1 MIYAQRLNLFEYEL
15 KISSEETMT
24 ERYAMAVRLK
34 DEKRD
39 FYIKNHAN
47 VWPEVL
53 SELKKIK
60 VKNYSIYLK
69 EDFMFGYLEYDG
81 NNLDEDMATM
91 QKIPI
96 VDKWTKLM
104 IDCFN
109 PFPNNENNNSWVM
122 MDEIFHLD

>member
-1 MIYAQRLNLFEYEL
+1 MGTQ
-15 KISSEETMT
+15 
-24 ERYAMAVRLK
+24 RYAMAVRLK

-39 FYIKNHAN
+39 FYIKNHAS
-47 VWPEVL
+47 VWPEIL
-53 SELKKIK
+53 EELKKIN

-81 NNLDEDMATM
+81 NNFDEDMAVM

-96 VDKWTKLM
+96 VDKRTKLM
-104 IDCFN
+104 IACFN
-109 PFPNNENNNSWVM
+109 PFPNNEDNESWVM

>member
-1 MIYAQRLNLFEYEL
+1 
-15 KISSEETMT
+15 MT
-24 ERYAMAVRLK
+24 TQRYAMAVRLK
-34 DEKRD
+34 DEKREY
-39 FYIKNHAN
+39 YIENHAN

-60 VKNYSIYLK
+60 IKNYSIYLK

-81 NNLDEDMATM
+81 DNFDQDMAEM

-96 VDKWTKLM
+96 VEKWTNLM

-109 PFPNNENNNSWVM
+109 PFPNNEDNDSWIM
-122 MDEIFHLD
+122 MDQIFFME

>member
-1 MIYAQRLNLFEYEL
+1 
-15 KISSEETMT
+15 MT
-24 ERYAMAVRLK
+24 TQRYAMAVRLK
-34 DEKRD
+34 KEKRD

-47 VWPEVL
+47 VWPEIL
-53 SELKKIK
+53 EELKKIN

-81 NNLDEDMATM
+81 NDFDGDMATM

-96 VDKWTKLM
+96 VEKWTKLM

-109 PFPNNENNNSWVM
+109 PFPKNDQIDSWVM
-122 MDEIFHLD
+122 MEEIFHLD

>member
-1 MIYAQRLNLFEYEL
+1 
-15 KISSEETMT
+15 MT
-24 ERYAMAVRLK
+24 TQRYAMAVRLK
-34 DEKRD
+34 KEKRKY
-39 FYIKNHAN
+39 YIENHAN

-60 VKNYSIYLK
+60 IKNYSIYLK

-81 NNLDEDMATM
+81 DNFDQDMAEM

-96 VDKWTKLM
+96 DEKWTNLM

-109 PFPNNENNNSWVM
+109 PFPNNEENNSWVM
-122 MDEIFHLD
+122 MDEIFYME